1 MRNSSFS
8 TSLPRLSCSRLHR
21 YYSGL
26 RLPALRLASSLF
38 GCLPYH
44 AVTLHEE
51 NAGSPTVDAS
61 LLCCMNGSFRHRRAH
76 TSSPLTSICVLTSAQ
91 ATASSLGY
99 VGLSMLNSHP
109 YSHAVYAS
117 QDYVTASHAKLA
129 LSISDEKG
137 LKRILSCRIIIVC
150 QKTVTMILSSLDP
163 RWSK

>member
-26 RLPALRLASSLF
+26 RLPALRLTSSLF

-44 AVTLHEE
+44 AVTLHME

-99 VGLSMLNSHP
+99 VSLSMLNSHP

-129 LSISDEKG
+129 SGVAAHNLPGGRLLS
-137 LKRILSCRIIIVC
+137 
-150 QKTVTMILSSLDP
+150 TMCIRVSGTRKFL
-163 RWSK
+163 

>member
-1 MRNSSFS
+1 MQNRFS
-8 TSLPRLSCSRLHR
+8 WVKIFLIFKSNSLPEYFCHSWYLT
-21 YYSGL
+21 
-26 RLPALRLASSLF
+26 PT
-38 GCLPYH
+38 H

-129 LSISDEKG
+129 SGVAAHNLPGGRLLS
-137 LKRILSCRIIIVC
+137 
-150 QKTVTMILSSLDP
+150 TM
-163 RWSK
+163 

>member
-38 GCLPYH
+38 GCLQYH

-129 LSISDEKG
+129 SGVAAHNLPGGRLLS
-137 LKRILSCRIIIVC
+137 
-150 QKTVTMILSSLDP
+150 TM
-163 RWSK
+163 